1 MGVAS
6 CKRLSGIQMF
16 SCGLDGCDIAK
27 GNNLYCKIQRKRD
40 KFVFLHRRY
49 LPMRAQRISCAKH
62 ISYCLQQNFT
72 CRKANIM
79 EKSTPK
85 RAFSGDPDENRT
97 RVTAVKGPCLNRLTT
112 GPALM
117 QKHQKRKRRMKV
129 RLVGSGNWTRT
140 SDTPGMNRML
150 YQLSYAAK

>member
-1 MGVAS
+1 MERYWIDSDVSVLHGGGLL
-6 CKRLSGIQMF
+6 RLNRRNHICLCARCAYHCEAYFMPRSGISLAERQI
-16 SCGLDGCDIAK
+16 SWKKA
-27 GNNLYCKIQRKRD
+27 
-40 KFVFLHRRY
+40 RRSV
-49 LPMRAQRISCAKH
+49 L
-62 ISYCLQQNFT
+62 
-72 CRKANIM
+72 
-79 EKSTPK
+79 
-85 RAFSGDPDENRT
+85 FSGDPDENRT

-150 YQLSYAAK
+150 YQLSYAAIEPPSKGQGLLYRKKAVLSREN